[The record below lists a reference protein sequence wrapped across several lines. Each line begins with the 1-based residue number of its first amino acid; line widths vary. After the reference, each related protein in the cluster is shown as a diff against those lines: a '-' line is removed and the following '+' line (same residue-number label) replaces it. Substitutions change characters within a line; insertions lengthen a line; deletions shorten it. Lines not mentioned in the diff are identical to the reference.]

1 MTRPNTCLQFLFP
14 EVASYTTHCA
24 QVATFAASTWTDLTA
39 GSQTSATDTPNTLVG
54 SVGAEWYFCAEAGT
68 PFNSIQLT
76 FTAGSGTPV
85 VVHEYWDGA
94 AWTAIPGLTVRLGA
108 IAMNAT
114 TATPLFLSWDVNAL
128 TGWADAVVNG
138 VSRRCIRFRVT
149 TAFSV
154 APALITASI
163 GRPLQFSGTIPI
175 DITAGRVFKNVFAE
189 LSFYGNNLAGS
200 ILGLEGFS
208 TINGVRTALPHM
220 TGSVVSS
227 GESYCIR
234 RRIDLTSAFVAN
246 YTGTSQTVTLDF
258 GLLIGI
264 DVAANNVLQGVQ
276 VELFVN
282 HEFDESLS
290 PATAQ
295 TTLELHS
302 ASPNAALTTTH
313 LLVDT
318 FEALTL
324 PTGFVLEQAYFVVE
338 CNTYGTN
345 TAGTQQLAVRVNG
358 GTEQL
363 TPAFLNPGISGVA
376 LKYAFPLVGYDPSIA
391 NTLEM
396 RTLNAATAPFDFACG
411 RLMLT
416 YRWSA
421 ASARMLSSMTRLIG
435 IAPRLSTILAQARV
449 VESGVLIAENSIT
462 MRRSVCVTDCN
473 FAAAT
478 SGAASL
484 SLKLTGEG
492 SYTTYTLAT
501 PKRNSIGGGT
511 RVNRKFTNAFARGYN
526 SLECWAYTTTVG
538 AEAFCVR
545 ANLVYEHDTPA
556 AGWWAAPV
564 TLKYNLNQILASN
577 SNGANVAIRFIDI
590 QNISSNY
597 YVEDVHIDFNAPL
610 LSTSSAVSVDMALLA
625 GEGTGYIQVS
635 AVNSTVFSEI
645 GNRYLYI
652 PVKPAFARWPGDAK
666 PVNDVQAAAAPW
678 GSRIT
683 GIHASTGTVWD
694 FGVNAT
700 IRHQLFTISGTLT
713 GYAGDGSGI
722 PVAIY
727 EASSRQILRTTTT
740 AIGGTF
746 SVPWHDNTTQVF
758 VTVLQDSSR
767 KERSENFLPGTP
779 VNIDISPHI
788 APKTDIRM
796 GAW

>member
-39 GSQTSATDTPNTLVG
+39 GSQTSATDAPNTLVG
-54 SVGAEWYFCAEAGT
+54 TVGAEWYFCAEAGT
-68 PFNSIQLT
+68 TFNCVQLA
-76 FTAGSGTPV
+76 FTAGTGTPV

-94 AWTAIPGLTVRLGA
+94 AWTAIPGLTVRIGA

-128 TGWADAVVNG
+128 TGWADTAVNSVT
-138 VSRRCIRFRVT
+138 RRCIRFRVT
-149 TAFSV
+149 TAFTT
-154 APALITASI
+154 APVLISASI
-163 GRPLQFSGTIPI
+163 GRLMQFSQTIPI

-208 TINGVRTALPHM
+208 TINGVRTILPYM
-220 TGSVVSS
+220 GGSLASS

-234 RRIDLTSAFVAN
+234 RRIDLTAAFAAN
-246 YTGTSQTVTLDF
+246 YSGTSQTVTLDF
-258 GLLIGI
+258 GLLVGADIA
-264 DVAANNVLQGVQ
+264 VNNVLQGLQ
-276 VELFVN
+276 LELFVN
-282 HEFDESLS
+282 HAFDESLA

-295 TTLELHS
+295 TTLELHT
-302 ASPNAALTTTH
+302 ASPNAALTTSH

-318 FEALTL
+318 LEALTL
-324 PTGFVLEQAYFVVE
+324 PTGFVLEQAYYVVE

-345 TAGTQQLAVRVNG
+345 TAGTQQFAIRVNG

-363 TPAFLNPGISGVA
+363 TPVFLNPGASGVA
-376 LKYAFPLVGYDPSIA
+376 LKYAFPLAGYDPSIA

-416 YRWSA
+416 YRWSS

-435 IAPRLSTILAQARV
+435 IAPRLARVLAQVRG
-449 VESGVLIAENSIT
+449 VESGVLIAENNIT

-473 FAAAT
+473 VAAAAT
-478 SGAASL
+478 GAASL
-484 SLKLTGEG
+484 LLKLTGEG

-501 PKRNSIGGGT
+501 PKRNSLGGGT
-511 RVNRKFTNAFARGYN
+511 RVNRKFTNAFAHGYN
-526 SLECWAYTTTVG
+526 SLECWAYTATVG

-564 TLKYNLNQILASN
+564 TLKYNLNQVLISN
-577 SNGANVAIRFIDI
+577 SNEANVTIRFIDI

-597 YVEDVHIDFNAPL
+597 FIEDAHIDFNAPL
-610 LSTSSAVSVDMALLA
+610 LSAASTVSVDMVLLA
-625 GEGTGYIQVS
+625 GEGTGYVQVP
-635 AVNSTVFSEI
+635 AFNSTVYSEI

-678 GSRIT
+678 GLRLT
-683 GIHASTGTVWD
+683 GIFTSAGTVWD
-694 FGVNAT
+694 FGTNV
-700 IRHQLFTISGTLT
+700 IVRHQPFTISGTVT
-713 GYAGDGSGI
+713 GFTGNGSGLT
-722 PVAIY
+722 VSVY
-727 EASSRQILRTTTT
+727 EAASRQILTTTT
-740 AIGGTF
+740 TTIGGGF
-746 SVPWHDNTTQVF
+746 SIPWHDDTVAVF
-758 VTVLQDSSR
+758 VTVREDDTR
-767 KERSENFLPGTP
+767 KERSANVLPGTP
-779 VNIDISPHI
+779 VNIDISPHVVSVTHI
-788 APKTDIRM
+788 CM
-796 GAW
+796 GL